1 MSHDRITVAALA
13 MLLQEWPRRGSSG
26 EPTVVLLGDRFPD
39 LAARPLPAATAG
51 ALQRDDGG
59 RLDLCLFPATTQLPA
74 GSTGDD
80 AAALDLA
87 AAALRYSFATPV
99 HEYDHDKA
107 SELALRA
114 VAAIERIK
122 QLKRSL
128 TL

>member
-1 MSHDRITVAALA
+1 MSTDHVTVAALA
-13 MLLQEWPRRGSSG
+13 DLLQQWPRRGASG

-39 LAARPLPAATAG
+39 LAARPVPATTAG
-51 ALQRDDGG
+51 ALEHDDGG
-59 RLDLCLFPATTQLPA
+59 RLDLCLFPASAVLPA
-74 GSTGDD
+74 GSCGEHAD
-80 AAALDLA
+80 ALDLA
-87 AAALRYSFATPV
+87 AAALRYSFGTPV

-122 QLKRSL
+122 RLKRSL